1 MPSAATLPAAFDDAL
16 RQVDR
21 ALRADIRTLAGDPA
35 APLLERLRGELVEQ
49 REASLQRGG
58 VDSAWIGATVRWV
71 ADWAPE
77 RDVALLAALGKLARL
92 RADVPRG

>member
-1 MPSAATLPAAFDDAL
+1 MPNATLPAAFENAL

-21 ALRADIRTLAGDPA
+21 ALRGRMRTVAGEPA

-58 VDSAWIGATVRWV
+58 VDAAWIGATVRWV
-71 ADWAPE
+71 AEWAPE
-77 RDVALLAALGKLARL
+77 RDVTLVAALGALARL
-92 RADVPRG
+92 RAGAPEG

>member
-1 MPSAATLPAAFDDAL
+1 MSSATLPAAFDNAL

-21 ALRADIRTLAGDPA
+21 ALAGGLRTLAGEPA
-35 APLLERLRGELVEQ
+35 APLLERLRGELVAQ

-71 ADWAPE
+71 AEWAPE
-77 RDVALLAALGKLARL
+77 RDVTLLGALGALARL
-92 RADVPRG
+92 RADAPED